1 MQGGR
6 SSKGS
11 FVQGSDLDVF
21 GSVLSLDGGIFP
33 L

>member
-1 MQGGR
+1 MPGGR
-6 SSKGS
+6 SSKGG

-21 GSVLSLDGGIFP
+21 GSVPSLDDGIFP